1 MKNKITNNNNIL
13 TKEEQIIY
21 INMDDSGR
29 LVQNEPSEL
38 VFVYGG
44 VFFLSLHDQ
53 ENFSRQYKALVDL
66 IKPKYCNNFLK
77 DSSLNENHCTT
88 HNHQNCIYTCP
99 ELKSNMLKPKD
110 RRRLLNFIKKYDT
123 AVAVISNYKINNS
136 IFDNKASKGRFKDY
150 IIKREVKK
158 IIENLISQNRLNK
171 QIPVKIILNL
181 DEQSTISNGYYDL
194 ADSIREELQFG
205 IMNYN
210 YGITFHPILSSV
222 KVIVKYKNSYYNY
235 PVQAADLLVG
245 EVRHAYYN
253 YLQNND
259 FEFYQKRTNFL
270 NTSIY
275 LP

>member
-1 MKNKITNNNNIL
+1 MIKDKITD
-13 TKEEQIIY
+13 EQVIY

-29 LVQNEPSEL
+29 LVKAEPNEL

-44 VFFLSLHDQ
+44 VFFLSLTEQ

-66 IKPKYCNNFLK
+66 IKPKYCNDFKKNLA
-77 DSSLNENHCTT
+77 LNEYYCST
-88 HNHQNCIYTCP
+88 HNYYNCKYSCP
-99 ELKSNMLKPKD
+99 ELKSNMLKPSD

-123 AVAVISNYKINNS
+123 SVAVVSNYKIKDS
-136 IFDNKASKGRFKDY
+136 IFDSKASKGRFKDY

-158 IIENLISQNRLNK
+158 IVENLISQNRINS
-171 QIPVKIILNL
+171 QQPVKLVLNL
-181 DEQSTISNGYYDL
+181 DEQSTVSNGYYDL
-194 ADSIREELQFG
+194 ESSIKEELQFG

-210 YGITFHPILSSV
+210 YGMSFPPILSSV
-222 KVIVKYKNSYYNY
+222 KVKIKYKNSYYNY

-259 FEFYQKRTNFL
+259 FTAYKKRTNFL